1 MSTPKVSVKPY
12 HHSPSSKWVVS
23 YTKQGKRK
31 REFFKAKKEANSR
44 RDQVQVEL
52 ENLGNKAFE
61 ITDSLRLE
69 AVQCAERLA
78 PFKRGLSDA
87 VDFFISHLEASKKSC
102 SIGELITDYLGTK
115 SRKQNSERYL
125 KDLKYRL
132 GRFNEAFHDKVA
144 ATVRV
149 SEIDHWIHSLGLSAQ
164 SMNNFRTV
172 LSGLFTHAL
181 KHGFVTENPIT
192 RIEKVK
198 AKAKPIQ
205 ILTPSQMRKL
215 MVIADPRIQS
225 YVAIAAFAGLRI
237 EEVDKLGWEEVNLE
251 SGYIEVKAA
260 NAKTSRRRLVKIQPK
275 LQSWLFIESDRTGQV
290 KPRNLRRLLD
300 KAWAGLDLGRP
311 RSNDF
316 RHSFAS
322 YHYAMFSDPKR
333 TAMELGHSDTSM
345 LYQHYRELVSKKK
358 AAQYWNISNRA
369 STPGVLEFQKG
380 A

>member
-1 MSTPKVSVKPY
+1 MG
-12 HHSPSSKWVVS
+12 VS

-102 SIGELITDYLGTK
+102 SIGELVADYLGTK

-181 KHGFVTENPIT
+181 KHGFVTENPIS

-205 ILTPSQMRKL
+205 ILTPGQMRKL
-215 MVIADPRIQS
+215 MVIADP
-225 YVAIAAFAGLRI
+225 
-237 EEVDKLGWEEVNLE
+237 
-251 SGYIEVKAA
+251 SGRGYE
-260 NAKTSRRRLVKIQPK
+260 N
-275 LQSWLFIESDRTGQV
+275 
-290 KPRNLRRLLD
+290 
-300 KAWAGLDLGRP
+300 
-311 RSNDF
+311 
-316 RHSFAS
+316 
-322 YHYAMFSDPKR
+322 
-333 TAMELGHSDTSM
+333 
-345 LYQHYRELVSKKK
+345 
-358 AAQYWNISNRA
+358 
-369 STPGVLEFQKG
+369 
-380 A
+380 